1 MKINTSFSSKPP
13 ESAGVTG
20 LKLSTN
26 DIPPRERQAW
36 LREVICREY
45 ANVEITSSAKGLM
58 FQDLAIYPWNNLQL
72 SVIRSGA
79 ISIECLSPEPH
90 LNSQDAYFAVILVS
104 GRYWL
109 MQNGREVFL
118 QPGDMTLYDA
128 TRPHRIH
135 CPDDFTK
142 LIISIPRTLFRDS
155 MPGIDHCTALRIA
168 STAGAGLI
176 ASNFLRSLAGQ
187 TDYLKADEFSALSNH
202 ALDLLTLA
210 VASVR
215 PVGYSLSRSRTA
227 TINRIKAFIEQ
238 KLTDSTLDS
247 AQIAKYMGLS
257 SRYINGLFKD
267 EGTSLIRYVW
277 KRRLENCRK
286 DILDPIHAGHR
297 ISDIAFRWGFNDL
310 SHFSR
315 AFKKQFGC
323 TPKECRAVAARQD
336 KKLYRSL

>member
-1 MKINTSFSSKPP
+1 MEIDASFSKPP
-13 ESAGVTG
+13 VSEGVTG

-26 DIPPRERQAW
+26 DIPPRERQEW

-45 ANVEITSSAKGLM
+45 ANVEITSPAKGLM
-58 FQDLAIYPWNNLQL
+58 FQDLVIYPWNDLQL

-79 ISIECLSPEPH
+79 ISIERLPYEPH

-118 QPGDMTLYDA
+118 QPGDMTFYDA

-135 CPDDFTK
+135 CPDNFTK

-155 MPGIDHCTALRIA
+155 VPGIDRCTALRIA
-168 STAGAGLI
+168 STAGTGLI

-187 TDYLKADEFSALSNH
+187 TGHLKAHEFSALSDH

-215 PVGYSLSRSRTA
+215 PAGYSLSRSRTA
-227 TINRIKAFIEQ
+227 TVNRIKASIEQ

-247 AQIAKYMGLS
+247 AQIARHTSLS
-257 SRYINGLFKD
+257 TRYINGLFED
-267 EGTSLIRYVW
+267 EGTSLMRYVW

-286 DILDPIHAGHR
+286 DMLDPVYAGHR

-323 TPKECRAVAARQD
+323 TPKELRSVATRQD
-336 KKLYRSL
+336 KKRQEGL